1 MYKELIKNWIP
12 NLTPEMITNY
22 SKKIGISLTNS
33 EVMILY
39 QFIMK
44 NYVEVLDGDES
55 SFNDLKKKINPSLY
69 NQLLILY
76 KTNKNK
82 YL

>member
-22 SKKIGISLTNS
+22 SKKIGIPLTNS